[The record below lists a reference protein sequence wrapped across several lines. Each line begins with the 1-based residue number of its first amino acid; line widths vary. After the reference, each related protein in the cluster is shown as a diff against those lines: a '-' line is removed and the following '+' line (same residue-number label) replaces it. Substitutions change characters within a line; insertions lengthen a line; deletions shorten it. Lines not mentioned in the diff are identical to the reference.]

1 MEYAI
6 VDLQGFKDDFNN
18 FIVKE
23 LCFLTQNIKF
33 TDTIKCPYEFDSLSQ
48 RSQSITRWLINNYH
62 GIQWDSGYI
71 SIKELR
77 AAILPILKNKIIYVK
92 GEEKVEWLRKILN
105 EKNLLIVN
113 MEMIGCDL
121 TLHIDNSLEDKNRC
135 KDSENEKNAAVDV
148 EKKEFDVRCHYHRS
162 KPLTFNCSLNN
173 VVKLKKWYV
182 TYCRKK

>member
-48 RSQSITRWLINNYH
+48 RSQNIARWLINNYH

-71 SIKELR
+71 NIKELR

-105 EKNLLIVN
+105 EKNQLS
-113 MEMIGCDL
+113 
-121 TLHIDNSLEDKNRC
+121 TWR
-135 KDSENEKNAAVDV
+135 
-148 EKKEFDVRCHYHRS
+148 
-162 KPLTFNCSLNN
+162 
-173 VVKLKKWYV
+173 
-182 TYCRKK
+182 